1 MLTDDYRVRLDRF
14 EGPLDLLL
22 FLIRRDE
29 VDITNIPVARITEQY
44 LEFLGQIDRIDIDVA
59 GEFLVMAAT
68 LMEIK
73 SRMLGPAPKALEASV
88 QQPGGPSEDP
98 RAELV
103 RQLLE
108 YKRFRDAAGALEQ
121 RLAEWSNRFPAGSA
135 AVESAPVEETDDD
148 EPVDLGDVQIFDL
161 ISAFQKIMEAV
172 NFERLGAHEVHYDDT
187 PIELHAEDIVDRLR
201 REEADIGT
209 PEVELGMLFSGRTR
223 AEMIG
228 LFLAVLDLV
237 RHCRLEVRQDKIG
250 GTVMLKLAATGP
262 VVNVVARPEA
272 PSPAGAEAAAAGPA
286 GSVAVDRAAGPQ
298 GQEPS

>member
-22 FLIRRDE
+22 YLIRRDE
-29 VDITNIPVARITEQY
+29 VDITDIPVARIAEQY
-44 LEFLGQIDRIDIDVA
+44 MAFLSEIDSIDIDVA

-73 SRMLGPAPKALEASV
+73 SRMLNPRAKGAAQEGAGETSAA
-88 QQPGGPSEDP
+88 EDP

-108 YKRFRDAAGALEQ
+108 YKRFRDAAGALEE
-121 RLAEWSNRFPAGSA
+121 RLSEWSGRFPAGGA
-135 AVESAPVEETDDD
+135 AIEAAPAEAVDDD

-161 ISAFQKIMEAV
+161 INAFQKIMEAV

-201 REEADIGT
+201 RET
-209 PEVELGMLFSGRTR
+209 PGDLRGGELELASILTGRTR
-223 AEMIG
+223 SEMIG

-237 RHCRLEVRQDKIG
+237 RHSRLEVRQERIG
-250 GTVMLKLAATGP
+250 GSVVLRLAAPG
-262 VVNVVARPEA
+262 
-272 PSPAGAEAAAAGPA
+272 AGAASATLQGEPPAHPALPGP
-286 GSVAVDRAAGPQ
+286 GS
-298 GQEPS
+298 S

>member
-1 MLTDDYRVRLDRF
+1 MLTDDYRVRLEQF

-29 VDITNIPVARITEQY
+29 IEIADIPIARIGEQY
-44 LEFLGQIDRIDIDVA
+44 LAFLEQIDKVDIDVA

-73 SRMLGPAPKALEASV
+73 SRMLSPKPQREGPGERAAA
-88 QQPGGPSEDP
+88 GGGDSAEDP

-108 YKRFRDAAGALEQ
+108 YKKFRDAAGTLEQ
-121 RLAEWSNRFPAGSA
+121 RFAEWSVRFPAGSA
-135 AVESAPVEETDDD
+135 AAQEQPVAEVDDD
-148 EPVDLGDVQIFDL
+148 EPVELGDVELFDL
-161 ISAFQKIMEAV
+161 ISAFQKIMDAV

-201 REEADIGT
+201 REGSDTDG
-209 PEVELGMLFSGRTR
+209 ELELTRVLTGRSR
-223 AEMIG
+223 SEMIG

-237 RHCRLEVRQDKIG
+237 RHSRLHVRQDRIG
-250 GTVMLKLAATGP
+250 GQVMLKLAPQSEQSPQIVTFP
-262 VVNVVARPEA
+262 VVDPAAGMAQEA
-272 PSPAGAEAAAAGPA
+272 PSAGRPDQASA
-286 GSVAVDRAAGPQ
+286 
-298 GQEPS
+298 

>member
-1 MLTDDYRVRLDRF
+1 MLTDDYRVHLEQF

-29 VDITNIPVARITEQY
+29 IDITDIPVSRIAEQY
-44 LEFLGQIDRIDIDVA
+44 LGFLQQIDRIDIDVA

-73 SRMLGPAPKALEASV
+73 SRLLAPAL
-88 QQPGGPSEDP
+88 PGRQAAADRPAGEGAEDP

-121 RLAEWSNRFPAGSA
+121 RFTEWSGRFPAAGAAAAEAPGSP
-135 AVESAPVEETDDD
+135 EDDD
-148 EPVDLGDVQIFDL
+148 EPVALGEIELFDL

-172 NFERLGAHEVHYDDT
+172 NFDRLGAHEVNYDDT
-187 PIELHAEDIVDRLR
+187 PIELHAEDIVDRLK
-201 REEADIGT
+201 RECDAAGGEL
-209 PEVELGMLFSGRTR
+209 ELGRVLTGRTR
-223 AEMIG
+223 SEMIG

-237 RHCRLEVRQDKIG
+237 RHNRLQVRQDRIG
-250 GTVMLKLAATGP
+250 GQIMLKLWTDAALVTSP
-262 VVNVVARPEA
+262 EVEPKPPARQDQA
-272 PSPAGAEAAAAGPA
+272 PA
-286 GSVAVDRAAGPQ
+286 
-298 GQEPS
+298 

>member
-1 MLTDDYRVRLDRF
+1 MLTDDYRVRLERF

-22 FLIRRDE
+22 YLIRRDE
-29 VDITNIPVARITEQY
+29 IDITNIPVARITEQY
-44 LEFLGQIDRIDIDVA
+44 LAFLGQIDRIDIDVA

-73 SRMLGPAPKALEASV
+73 SRMLTPAGKLH
-88 QQPGGPSEDP
+88 QQPGGEEQGKQAEDP

-121 RLAEWSNRFPAGSA
+121 RLAEWSGRFPAGGA
-135 AVESAPVEETDDD
+135 AVEAGPVEEVDED

-161 ISAFQKIMEAV
+161 ISAFQKIMDAV
-172 NFERLGAHEVHYDDT
+172 NFERLGSHEVHYDDT

-201 REEADIGT
+201 REDQAGKAGEL
-209 PEVELGMLFSGRTR
+209 ELGSILAGRTR
-223 AEMIG
+223 SEMIG

-237 RHCRLEVRQDKIG
+237 RHCRLSIRQDRSG
-250 GTVMLKLAATGP
+250 GQVVLRLADPAAQD
-262 VVNVVARPEA
+262 ARGQAQPGTTALET
-272 PSPAGAEAAAAGPA
+272 P
-286 GSVAVDRAAGPQ
+286 GPQ
-298 GQEPS
+298 GPASA

>member
-22 FLIRRDE
+22 YLIRRDE
-29 VDITNIPVARITEQY
+29 VDITDIPVARIAEQY
-44 LEFLGQIDRIDIDVA
+44 MAFLSEIDSIDIDVA

-73 SRMLGPAPKALEASV
+73 SRMLNPRAKGAPQEGAGESSAA
-88 QQPGGPSEDP
+88 EDP

-108 YKRFRDAAGALEQ
+108 YKRFRDAAGALEE
-121 RLAEWSNRFPAGSA
+121 RLSEWSGRFPAGGA
-135 AVESAPVEETDDD
+135 AVEAAPAEAVDDD

-161 ISAFQKIMEAV
+161 INAFQKIMEAV

-201 REEADIGT
+201 RET
-209 PEVELGMLFSGRTR
+209 PGDLRGGELELASILTGRTR
-223 AEMIG
+223 SEMIG

-237 RHCRLEVRQDKIG
+237 RHSRLEVRQERIG
-250 GTVMLKLAATGP
+250 GSVVLRLAAPGGGTASATLQGEPPAHPAPPGP
-262 VVNVVARPEA
+262 
-272 PSPAGAEAAAAGPA
+272 
-286 GSVAVDRAAGPQ
+286 GS
-298 GQEPS
+298 S